1 MISLDLFQAYRFIRQ
16 VFIAGLRR
24 SYIKLVRLRR
34 MREAYACKRKTTI
47 KGTRASKTRRKHPC
61 EMWLESVVPRR
72 GWVRVKKRES
82 INRGRVTGNRWYH
95 GHRHDDKCLVH
106 CFQLPT
112 CLEGQL
118 CPDDVAVIKTQK
130 ANIIVLR
137 DELYYSHCI
146 DNKKIRK

>member
-1 MISLDLFQAYRFIRQ
+1 M
-16 VFIAGLRR
+16 
-24 SYIKLVRLRR
+24 
-34 MREAYACKRKTTI
+34 
-47 KGTRASKTRRKHPC
+47 
-61 EMWLESVVPRR
+61 
-72 GWVRVKKRES
+72 KKRES

-118 CPDDVAVIKTQK
+118 CPDDIAVIKTQK

-137 DELYYSHCI
+137 D
-146 DNKKIRK
+146 DNFILFSLH